1 MAYMVMKA
9 LNGEFLGDVLCVGSY
24 GRFRDAEERLIEDLW
39 VTARRSGAD
48 DDEVHTGLD
57 AKGLPYGYC
66 ETTDA
71 EWRVF
76 ELSSYLF
83 TPAETKVCP
92 ACGTEVLK
100 DMSVCYGCLHEFDK
114 E

>member
-9 LNGEFLGDVLCVGSY
+9 LHGEFLGDVECVGSY

-39 VTARRSGAD
+39 VTAKRDGAD
-48 DDEVHTGLD
+48 DDEVHTGID
-57 AKGLPYGYC
+57 ADGLTYGYC
-66 ETTDA
+66 DTTDA
-71 EWRVF
+71 EWRIF

-83 TPAETKVCP
+83 TPAATKVCP
-92 ACGTEVLK
+92 VCGTTVFE
-100 DMSVCYGCLHEFDK
+100 DMNVCYGCLHEFDK